1 MITII
6 DYGAGNLFSV
16 QNALNFLGVE
26 NNISSKV
33 EDIISA
39 DKLILPGVGAFPD
52 AMKMLDEAG
61 LTEVIKEQAKK
72 KALMGICLGMQML
85 FDKSYEFGETEGLG
99 LIPGTVELMHPA
111 NNLVIPHIG
120 WNSLEKN
127 EPCKLLES
135 VNDGD
140 YVYFVH
146 SYAAVTD
153 SKNVAAYCD
162 YGMKVPA
169 LVMSGNVYGCQF
181 HPEKSGNVGLSILK
195 AFCELLMDKLICS
208 CGGKLKQGFFSGG
221 LLPLQAQVSVEFEGY
236 GVAVS
241 PVTAYVCTK
250 CGKVELYADKTV
262 VCDPAEQGKE
272 NEGE

>member
-99 LIPGTVELMHPA
+99 LIPGTVEHMHPA
-111 NNLVIPHIG
+111 NDLVIPHIG

-181 HPEKSGNVGLSILK
+181 HPEKSGKTGLGILK
-195 AFCELLMDKLICS
+195 TFASL
-208 CGGKLKQGFFSGG
+208 
-221 LLPLQAQVSVEFEGY
+221 
-236 GVAVS
+236 
-241 PVTAYVCTK
+241 
-250 CGKVELYADKTV
+250 
-262 VCDPAEQGKE
+262 
-272 NEGE
+272 

>member
-16 QNALNFLGVE
+16 QNALNYLGVE
-26 NNISSKV
+26 NRISSRA

-61 LTEVIKEQAKK
+61 LIDVIKEQAKLK
-72 KALMGICLGMQML
+72 PLMGICLGMQML
-85 FDKSYEFGETEGLG
+85 FDKSYEFGETAGLG

-111 NNLVIPHIG
+111 DDLVIPHIG
-120 WNSLEKN
+120 WNALEKN
-127 EPCKLLES
+127 EPCALLDG
-135 VNDGD
+135 VNEGD

-146 SYAAVTD
+146 SFAAVTD

-169 LVMSGNVYGCQF
+169 LVTSGKVYGCQF
-181 HPEKSGNVGLSILK
+181 HPEKSGKTGLTILK
-195 AFCELLMDKLICS
+195 NFCEI
-208 CGGKLKQGFFSGG
+208 
-221 LLPLQAQVSVEFEGY
+221 
-236 GVAVS
+236 
-241 PVTAYVCTK
+241 
-250 CGKVELYADKTV
+250 
-262 VCDPAEQGKE
+262 
-272 NEGE
+272 